1 MNMRSFLYILSGAVI
16 TIILS
21 TGCTQSNDS
30 NTVKEPEA
38 QTVAAVESP
47 QPQSLTS
54 IEWIDSARN
63 MGKIREGE
71 KVEVTFR
78 FKNTGTEQLV
88 INNVSASCGCT
99 VAEKPEEPI
108 GPGKEGVI
116 RAAFDSKGRTGQNH
130 KTLTVYANTTAS
142 VYNLSFDVEVTPG
155 K

>member
-1 MNMRSFLYILSGAVI
+1 MRSFPHILYGVVI

-21 TGCTQSNDS
+21 TGCTQGNDEH
-30 NTVKEPEA
+30 TEKEPQA
-38 QTVAAVESP
+38 QTVPAAESP
-47 QPQSLTS
+47 LPPSLTS
-54 IEWIDSARN
+54 IEWIDSALN

-71 KVEVTFR
+71 KVEVAFR

-99 VAEKPEEPI
+99 VAEKPQEPI
-108 GPGKEGVI
+108 GPGKEGLI

-130 KTLTVYANTTAS
+130 KTLTVYANTAAS

>member
-1 MNMRSFLYILSGAVI
+1 MRSSLHILSGAVI

-21 TGCTQSNDS
+21 TGCAQSDDK
-30 NTVKEPEA
+30 NTTNESQA
-38 QTVAAVESP
+38 QPVPAVAPPRP
-47 QPQSLTS
+47 QPLTS
-54 IEWIDSARN
+54 IQWIDSARN

-108 GPGKEGVI
+108 GPGKEGLI

>member
-1 MNMRSFLYILSGAVI
+1 MRSFPHILSGIVI

-21 TGCTQSNDS
+21 TGCTQGNDEH
-30 NTVKEPEA
+30 TEKEPQA
-38 QTVAAVESP
+38 QTVTAVESP
-47 QPQSLTS
+47 MPPSLTS
-54 IEWIDSARN
+54 IEWIDSALN

-71 KVEVTFR
+71 KVEVAFR

-99 VAEKPEEPI
+99 VAEKPQEPI
-108 GPGKEGVI
+108 GPGKEGLI

-142 VYNLSFDVEVTPG
+142 VYNLSFDVEVTPS